1 MAILRIRDADKDGK
15 TLMDAAVLA
24 LTADMAKVGFATITI
39 ESRVSNI
46 KNCFEKPMNAS
57 AFLSGI
63 LEYRGLKQTA

>member
-39 ESRVSNI
+39 ESSVANI
-46 KNCFEKPMNAS
+46 RNCFEKPMNAS
-57 AFLSGI
+57 AFLSET
-63 LEYRGLKQTA
+63 LKYKGLK